1 MKFIAQKLLFSVI
14 VFLSLFVRA
23 QDNLET
29 VGALPVEVSETSGL
43 IYFNESFIT
52 HNDSGNGPVLF
63 ELDTLNLSVK
73 RTVTISNADN
83 VDWEAITQDEN
94 FIYIG
99 DFGNNVGIRTDLTIY
114 RIAKTDFVSSES
126 VVATV
131 IWFSYEDQTEFVN
144 NGNSDWDAEAFFVL
158 NDQLILFTKQW
169 QSFGSVAYT
178 IPKTPGTYTATRI
191 GAIDDIG
198 LVTDVTYNPST
209 KRMVVLGYSSI
220 LSPFIGIVPN
230 LNPSAIFED
239 YAQNE
244 LNLAFVQAEGITQI
258 DAERYF
264 FSSEFFSRQNPTIG
278 SESRLFSFQIPL
290 DEPGNPEEPR
300 PPVEP
305 ENPEEPTT
313 PENPNGEDHLVVYK
327 DSSSNQYYYFL
338 STSKSVF
345 AQIIFDALGRAVWQ
359 NTDKVEKE
367 GIIYPNLQTSIY
379 YLALYLEDGVIATP
393 FAVY

>member
-1 MKFIAQKLLFSVI
+1 MKLFAQKLLFCVI
-14 VFLSLFVRA
+14 VFLSLCLRA
-23 QDNLET
+23 QDNLGI
-29 VGALPVEVSETSGL
+29 VGALPIEVSETSGL

-52 HNDSGNGPVLF
+52 HNDSGNEPVLF

-73 RTVTISNADN
+73 RTITISNADN

-131 IWFSYEDQTEFVN
+131 TRFSYEDQTEFIN

-158 NDQLILFTKQW
+158 DDQLIILTKQW

-178 IPKTPGTYTATRI
+178 VPKIPGTYTATRV
-191 GAIDDIG
+191 GAIEDIG
-198 LVTDVTYNPST
+198 LVTDATYDPVTK
-209 KRMVVLGYSSI
+209 KRGGVGYASSW
-220 LSPFIGIVPN
+220 SPCIVIVPD

-239 YAQNE
+239 YTQEE
-244 LNLAFVQAEGITQI
+244 LNLAFVQAEGLTQI

-264 FSSEFFSRQNPTIG
+264 FSSEFFSRQNPTIE
-278 SESRLFSFQIPL
+278 SESRLFSFELPL
-290 DEPGNPEEPR
+290 DEPGNPEEPT

-327 DSSSNQYYYFL
+327 DSSSNQYYYSL
-338 STSKSVF
+338 STNKSVY
-345 AQIIFDALGRAVWQ
+345 AQIIFDTLGRPVWQ
-359 NTDKVEKE
+359 NPDNVEKE
-367 GIIYPNLQTSIY
+367 GIIYPNLQTAIY

>member
-1 MKFIAQKLLFSVI
+1 MKLFAQKLLFSVI
-14 VFLSLFVRA
+14 VFLSLCLRA
-23 QDNLET
+23 QDNLGI
-29 VGALPVEVSETSGL
+29 VGALPIEVSETSGL

-52 HNDSGNGPVLF
+52 HNDSGNEPVLF

-73 RTVTISNADN
+73 RTIAISNADN

-126 VVATV
+126 VVATA
-131 IWFSYEDQTEFVN
+131 IGFSYEDQTEFIN

-158 NDQLILFTKQW
+158 DDQLIMFTKQW

-178 IPKTPGTYTATRI
+178 VPKTPGTYTATRV
-191 GAIDDIG
+191 GAIEDVG
-198 LVTDVTYNPST
+198 LVTDATYDSVT
-209 KRMVVLGYSSI
+209 KKLVVLGYSSI
-220 LSPFIGIVPN
+220 LIPFIGIVPD
-230 LNPSAIFED
+230 LNPSAIFKD
-239 YAQNE
+239 YTQEE
-244 LNLAFVQAEGITQI
+244 LPLAFVQAEGITQI

-264 FSSEFFSRQNPTIG
+264 FSSEFFSRQNPTIE
-278 SESRLFSFQIPL
+278 SESRLFSFELPL
-290 DEPGNPEEPR
+290 DGPGNPEEPT
-300 PPVEP
+300 PPAEP

-327 DSSSNQYYYFL
+327 DSSSNQYYYSL
-338 STSKSVF
+338 STNKSVY
-345 AQIIFDALGRAVWQ
+345 AQIIFDALGRPVWQ
-359 NTDKVEKE
+359 NPDNVEKE
-367 GIIYPNLQTSIY
+367 GIIYPNLQTAIY